1 MRAGLSQ
8 TDNFEWKLFALV
20 QGTYLGATFLHGCM
34 RRTYGCDAHRRTFS
48 TVSLKSIND
57 LTSFIHSH
65 PSFLSFFIWQQ
76 LFSSSYSRPQ
86 VEFIYLYLLI
96 SKRAAL
102 LFSQWTAYY
111 VIFLCLSLK
120 YLRFSHCLAL
130 PCASSIAIALL
141 GDGPGVAFRSTL
153 PRIATA
159 ADVTPQLPALH
170 AAQSHLRTHEPWRHS
185 ATPRGTYMHWRLYI
199 PSPLTHNNNNNNNIR
214 I

>member
-1 MRAGLSQ
+1 MKIVCVGAGYLPRCHFSARLHATYVRLRRASSHFL
-8 TDNFEWKLFALV
+8 DRFFEIYQRFNKL
-20 QGTYLGATFLHGCM
+20 H
-34 RRTYGCDAHRRTFS
+34 
-48 TVSLKSIND
+48 SLPSI
-57 LTSFIHSH
+57 
-65 PSFLSFFIWQQ
+65 LSFFLYLAAVVFFF
-76 LFSSSYSRPQ
+76 LFSSQ

-159 ADVTPQLPALH
+159 ADVTSQLPALH

-199 PSPLTHNNNNNNNIR
+199 PSHLTHNNNNIR